1 MRSVTRLRLIP
12 RAASLL
18 LCSVVLACA
27 APPAAAPL
35 GGSDP
40 EAARVSSQPK
50 RPSAE
55 HAQPDTVPEKDTGAT
70 SETASKTAEPDALP
84 SAHAAAPTGDG
95 VSFKSFTSQVGDVV
109 TMRLRMAMNGSMSTP
124 VEGMDDIEIDLTGEY
139 ETKTEYLKVEDG
151 RPVKYRIEY
160 VADRKRGTMMGQD
173 SGGASPLDGNTYVI
187 DESGGGFV
195 ARRADGRKLTPE
207 EESELKS
214 NHTDEDED
222 GKSKDSDDEDYDFI
236 PDRPLHVGETLPI
249 PEKALKDLEENAALL
264 SNIRLRFDGLREH
277 DGVEVGVF
285 TLVGNVDTE
294 LPQARVRAKP
304 RGEMWVA
311 VNGEYPTYMDFSA
324 SFDAKYGDEDMT
336 MQGSGSVSIKGAM
349 AYRVGGKP

>member
-1 MRSVTRLRLIP
+1 MATLF
-12 RAASLL
+12 
-18 LCSVVLACA
+18 LCSVFFACGA
-27 APPAAAPL
+27 RPAAAPL
-35 GGSDP
+35 GGADQ
-40 EAARVSSQPK
+40 EAASASTAQPK
-50 RPSAE
+50 RASA
-55 HAQPDTVPEKDTGAT
+55 KDAPTDAKSAVDET
-70 SETASKTAEPDALP
+70 PASETASKAADPEAP
-84 SAHAAAPTGDG
+84 SAPAASATADG
-95 VSFKSFTSQVGDVV
+95 VTFKSFTSQVGDVV

-124 VEGMDDIEIDLTGEY
+124 IEGMDDIEIDLTGEY
-139 ETKTEYLKVEDG
+139 ETKTEYLKIEDG
-151 RPVKYRIEY
+151 HPVKYRIEY

-195 ARRADGRKLTPE
+195 ARRADGRKLTDE
-207 EESELKS
+207 EEAELKS

-222 GKSKDSDDEDYDFI
+222 GKSKSSDEDYDFI

-264 SNIRLRFDGLREH
+264 SNIRLRFDGLRDH
-277 DGVEVGVF
+277 DGVQVGVF

-324 SFDAKYGDEDMT
+324 SFDAKYGDEDVT

-349 AYRVGGKP
+349 AYQVGGKK